1 MLLGVGQVRLH
12 PGPRDAV
19 ETTGV
24 GEGPGRT
31 APLCFLHVDLAGLD
45 AGPSA
50 LAHSRVEA

>member
-24 GEGPGRT
+24 GEVPGRT
-31 APLCFLHVDLAGLD
+31 APLCFLHMDLAGLD

-50 LAHSRVEA
+50 LAHRRVEA